1 MIIFAIDTAGPDCAA
16 CIYDATEHR
25 VLAQRSEHI
34 IRGHAERLPAI
45 VEQTLNE
52 AKLDFS
58 DMTHLAVTEGPGSF
72 AGIRVGISFVR
83 ALALALKIPA
93 IGVSSLQAMAFG
105 AAHAGACN
113 AIALLD
119 ARRGEIFS
127 AIVDLDGKYLQ
138 EPQALTIEAAMK
150 VTLDAGLQADL
161 VLCGNGIDVFGPEF
175 VDTNSDLKIIHRNA
189 APPLEFVA
197 KLALKLIHK
206 ESIAS
211 PKPQYLRHADAKPN
225 QNFALE
231 RTLK

>member
-16 CIYDATEHR
+16 CIYDAAENR
-25 VLAQRSEHI
+25 VLADVSEHI

-45 VEQTLNE
+45 VEQVLKT

-58 DMTHLAVTEGPGSF
+58 DITHLAVTEGPGSF

-93 IGVSSLQAMAFG
+93 MGISSLQAMAFG
-105 AAHAGACN
+105 AAQSEASN

-127 AIVDLDGKYLQ
+127 AIVDPDGEYLQ
-138 EPQALTIEAAMK
+138 EPEALSIEAAMQTTIK
-150 VTLDAGLQADL
+150 AGLPTPL

-175 VDTNSDLKIIHRNA
+175 VITNSDLKIFHRNA

-197 KLALKLIHK
+197 KLALKLIHA

-225 QNFALE
+225 QNFALD